1 MKRHIFRSF
10 PYTRSDDFAAWLS
23 EMAAKGWIFEGFGL
37 GLIFEKG
44 EPQEITYA
52 VNTFLP
58 GSEMDTR
65 PEPQA
70 EEFAEY
76 CRAAGWELVDAKKRF
91 CVFKRVQEDAV
102 PILTEEEMVENAA
115 RA

>member
-23 EMAAKGWIFEGFGL
+23 EMAAKGWVFEGFGA

-52 VNTFLP
+52 RE
-58 GSEMDTR
+58 GSQMLYGLVR
-65 PEPQA
+65 
-70 EEFAEY
+70 EEAHH
-76 CRAAGWELVDAKKRF
+76 
-91 CVFKRVQEDAV
+91 
-102 PILTEEEMVENAA
+102 VEA
-115 RA
+115 

>member
-23 EMAAKGWIFEGFGL
+23 EMAAKGWVFEGFGA

-70 EEFAEY
+70 ERSSGSSDSLRPPGMTET
-76 CRAAGWELVDAKKRF
+76 DKSS
-91 CVFKRVQEDAV
+91 CVTVYS
-102 PILTEEEMVENAA
+102 
-115 RA
+115 